1 MVPISQQEINVCSN
15 AFWYQLPSLGSFSE
29 SASLRVEQQKSKVEL
44 EAKFLGTISLI
55 DT

>member
-1 MVPISQQEINVCSN
+1 MVSISQQEINVCGT
-15 AFWYQLPSLGSFSE
+15 AFSYQLPGLASFIE
-29 SASLRVEQQKSKVEL
+29 PTTLRVEQQNSKLEL